1 MGHVPP
7 RSEAES
13 GLGVG
18 AAELPG
24 SRPEAALV
32 RAAQDGDRAA
42 LEQLLVDC
50 LPLLHRIVARALD
63 GHADTDDLVQ
73 EAMLRIVRGL
83 PRLREPDRF
92 RSWAVAIAYRQIQQ
106 HLRHR
111 RRGLRLGLGEPLP
124 ERAADE
130 PADPRADF
138 AERSV
143 AELVLAAQRRDLVR
157 AARWLEQDDRR
168 LLALW
173 WEETAGVLGRSELA
187 AAMGLPRGHVA
198 VRVQRMKEQL
208 QTARLIVSALSAG
221 PRCPGLAAATRGWD
235 GEPGSLW
242 RKRLGRH
249 VRDCPACRAPEAGL
263 VPPERLLP
271 GIAVL
276 PVPAALLT
284 GLAAL
289 LAEAGAA
296 KSTAGAALTLVSE
309 TVRSPGPKVLAGA
322 AAATAVL
329 LGALLLPWSRPAEPD
344 PPPRAAPSAAPA
356 VTGSA
361 SRPSPAGDGELFVA
375 PDGSDERG
383 DGSLARPYAT
393 LGKAVGLVRPGQ
405 TVFLR
410 GGTYRPADPVTID
423 TDGTAEEPITL
434 AAYRGEHPVLDV
446 SAITGGKWAVTQR
459 ADHWTVRGLEVRGS
473 RSHAWVC
480 SGCAHGVFDRLTMHH
495 NAESGLTLRDAGTVG
510 NTVVDSDFHHNRET
524 GGGGSGL
531 AIVFGSGGGNTVRHC
546 RTWDNGG
553 DGVDLGGFTG
563 AVLLDGNWSYRNGN
577 GFTFGGG
584 RTRAAVPHTARNNAA
599 WDNSGYGFN
608 DEGNTGRLTLVRNT
622 AYRNGLAGFRITDSA
637 GSLVA
642 NAAWSDGRETS
653 PGPSVHSSGN
663 TWDTSRPPAASSL
676 LSRDPR
682 EAEGPRPS
690 NGSLPRTSF
699 LRPRDASVT
708 LGAPMTV
715 TGR

>member
-7 RSEAES
+7 RSETGPGA
-13 GLGVG
+13 GVG
-18 AAELPG
+18 AAPRGG
-24 SRPEAALV
+24 SPQETALV

-42 LEQLLVDC
+42 LEHLLTDC

-73 EAMLRIVRGL
+73 EVMLRIVRGL
-83 PRLREPDRF
+83 PRLRQPERF

-106 HLRHR
+106 HR
-111 RRGLRLGLGEPLP
+111 RRRRHAPGEPLP
-124 ERAADE
+124 EHPAAE
-130 PADPRADF
+130 PADPLTDF

-157 AARWLEQDDRR
+157 AARWLERDDRH

-187 AAMGLPRGHVA
+187 AGLGLPRGHVA

-208 QTARLIVSALSAG
+208 QTARLIVSALAAV
-221 PRCPGLAAATRGWD
+221 PRCPGLSSAARGWD
-235 GEPGSLW
+235 GEPSALW

-249 VRDCPACRAPEAGL
+249 VRDCPACGAPQEGL

-276 PVPAALLT
+276 PVPAALLA
-284 GLAAL
+284 GIAAVLAK
-289 LAEAGAA
+289 AGTAT
-296 KSTAGAALTLVSE
+296 STAGAALALASE
-309 TVRSPGPKVLAGA
+309 TVRSPRPRLLAGA

-329 LGALLLPWSRPAEPD
+329 LGAVLLPWGQPAEPD
-344 PPPRAAPSAAPA
+344 TPPRAAPSAAPA
-356 VTGSA
+356 ATGGA
-361 SRPSPAGDGELFVA
+361 GRPSPAPAGGGELFVA

-383 DGSLARPYAT
+383 DGSRARPYAT

-410 GGTYRPADPVTID
+410 GGTYRPVDPVTID

-434 AAYRGEHPVLDV
+434 TAYRGERPVLDV
-446 SAITGGKWAVTQR
+446 SAVAGGKWAVTQR

-510 NTVVDSDFHHNRET
+510 NTVVDSDFHHNREA

-531 AIVFGSGGGNTVRHC
+531 AVVFGSGGGNTVRHC

-584 RTRAAVPHTARNNAA
+584 RTRAAVAHTARNNAA
-599 WDNSGYGFN
+599 WDNGGYGFN
-608 DEGNTGRLTLVRNT
+608 DEGNTGRLTLVRNS
-622 AYRNGLAGFRITDSA
+622 AYRNGLAGFRIADSS
-637 GSLVA
+637 GSLEQ
-642 NAAWSDGRETS
+642 NAAWSDGRATS
-653 PGPSVHSSGN
+653 PGPSVRSAGN
-663 TWDTSRPPAASSL
+663 TWDSARTPAVGGL
-676 LSRDPR
+676 LSQDPR
-682 EAEGPRPS
+682 EAEGPRRS
-690 NGSLPRTSF
+690 DGSLPRTSF
-699 LRPRDASVT
+699 LRPRDPSVT
-708 LGAPMTV
+708 VGAPMTAAS
-715 TGR
+715 R